1 MKINTSSKNFEIT
14 EIINSKLETVLNKF
28 VKFTKDDSVFDVNV
42 EKTTNH
48 HKKGD
53 VLRVHILFNNAG
65 KKFNVEAHGENIF
78 DVIDEAAE
86 RLEREVKAGKEKKMN
101 SLRDFGRKFKNLLKF
116 KNE

>member
-14 EIINSKLETVLNKF
+14 EIINGKLENVLGKF
-28 VKFTKDDSVFDVNV
+28 SKFIKEDSVFDVLI

-53 VLRVHILFNNAG
+53 VLRVHILLNNAG
-65 KKFNVEAHGENIF
+65 KRYNIEAHGENIF

-86 RLEREVKAGKEKKMN
+86 RLEREVKAGGEKKRHL
-101 SLRDFGRKFKNLLKF
+101 LRDFGRRFKDLLKM
-116 KNE
+116 